1 MRDAFSLGVCLLLTH
16 AVVVG
21 VIRFIRPSVQPAGS
35 PSSLS
40 ASVERLAHIERLI
53 GSLDERLQH
62 LDDQLDV
69 MDRRLRRGLVRRP
82 AATAA
87 MVNAQPVNAE
97 IPAVVPTRMPT
108 IQPSLPRSSQTSG
121 ASPWLTSLLE
131 DMQNPKPS
139 AVRFLAAADEDPA
152 VASSTGAYHGS
163 DGKSSK
169 MQQPS
174 AGIAA
179 AVATTPILV
188 PDGSTSQ
195 PLAKK
200 PPAVAS
206 RKKPKPIKEED
217 WEAEWEKEDK
227 AERVQDSS
235 SRSGTSTWGSN
246 SLLEELAKLLGQQ
259 PGANAK
265 SKRRKQGKAKGKTLP
280 GASTASGDAPGTGEE
295 RDDDFVIHDVPD

>member
-21 VIRFIRPSVQPAGS
+21 VIRFIRPSVQPAGL

-69 MDRRLRRGLVRRP
+69 MDRRLRRGLVQRS

-97 IPAVVPTRMPT
+97 IPAVVPTRMP
-108 IQPSLPRSSQTSG
+108 RSSHASG

-131 DMQNPKPS
+131 DMQQNPKPS
-139 AVRFLAAADEDPA
+139 AVRFVAAADEDPA

-259 PGANAK
+259 PGSKAK
-265 SKRRKQGKAKGKTLP
+265 SKRRKAGKAKGKAKP
-280 GASTASGDAPGTGEE
+280 GALTAGGDAAGEE
-295 RDDDFVIHDVPD
+295 RDDDFVIQDVPE

>member
-35 PSSLS
+35 PLSSS

-69 MDRRLRRGLVRRP
+69 MDRRLRRGLVQRS

-97 IPAVVPTRMPT
+97 IPAVVPTRMP
-108 IQPSLPRSSQTSG
+108 RSSHASG

-131 DMQNPKPS
+131 DMQQNPKPS
-139 AVRFLAAADEDPA
+139 AVRFVAAADEDPA

-206 RKKPKPIKEED
+206 RKKPKPSKEED

-259 PGANAK
+259 PGSKAK
-265 SKRRKQGKAKGKTLP
+265 SKRRKAGKAKGKAKP
-280 GASTASGDAPGTGEE
+280 GALTAGGDAAGEE
-295 RDDDFVIHDVPD
+295 RDDDFVIQDVPE

>member
-1 MRDAFSLGVCLLLTH
+1 MRDAFTLGVCLLLTH

-69 MDRRLRRGLVRRP
+69 MDRRLRRGLVQRS

-97 IPAVVPTRMPT
+97 IPAVVPTR
-108 IQPSLPRSSQTSG
+108 IQPSLPRSSHASG

-131 DMQNPKPS
+131 DMQQNPKPS
-139 AVRFLAAADEDPA
+139 AVRFVAAADEDPA

>member
-69 MDRRLRRGLVRRP
+69 MDRRLRRGLVQRS

-97 IPAVVPTRMPT
+97 IPAVVPTRMP
-108 IQPSLPRSSQTSG
+108 RSSHASG

-131 DMQNPKPS
+131 DMQQNPKPS
-139 AVRFLAAADEDPA
+139 AVRFVAAADEGPA
-152 VASSTGAYHGS
+152 VASST
-163 DGKSSK
+163 SSK

-179 AVATTPILV
+179 AATTPVLV

-235 SRSGTSTWGSN
+235 SRSGTSKWGSN

-259 PGANAK
+259 PGSKAK
-265 SKRRKQGKAKGKTLP
+265 SKRRKAGKVKGKAKP
-280 GASTASGDAPGTGEE
+280 GALTAGGDAAGEE
-295 RDDDFVIHDVPD
+295 RDDDFVIQDVPE

>member
-1 MRDAFSLGVCLLLTH
+1 MRDAFTLGVCLLLTH

-35 PSSLS
+35 PLSSS

-62 LDDQLDV
+62 LDDKLDV
-69 MDRRLRRGLVRRP
+69 MDRRIRRGLMRRP

-87 MVNAQPVNAE
+87 VINEQPMNAE
-97 IPAVVPTRMPT
+97 IPAVEPTRMPT
-108 IQPSLPRSSQTSG
+108 ILPRSSDASG

-131 DMQNPKPS
+131 DMQTPKSS
-139 AVRFLAAADEDPA
+139 AVRFVAVADE
-152 VASSTGAYHGS
+152 ASSTSAYPGS

-169 MQQPS
+169 MQPS
-174 AGIAA
+174 AAA
-179 AVATTPILV
+179 APILV
-188 PDGSTSQ
+188 PEGSISQ
-195 PLAKK
+195 PPAKK

-206 RKKPKPIKEED
+206 RKKSKPSKEED
-217 WEAEWEKEDK
+217 WEAQWEKEDK
-227 AERVQDSS
+227 AERLQDGRSS
-235 SRSGTSTWGSN
+235 SGTSTWGSN

-259 PGANAK
+259 RGANAK

>member
-69 MDRRLRRGLVRRP
+69 MDRRLRRGLVQRS

-108 IQPSLPRSSQTSG
+108 IQPSLPRSSHASG

-131 DMQNPKPS
+131 DMQQNPKPS
-139 AVRFLAAADEDPA
+139 AVRLVAAADEDPA

-179 AVATTPILV
+179 AVATTPVLV

-259 PGANAK
+259 PGSKAK
-265 SKRRKQGKAKGKTLP
+265 SKRRKAGKAKGKAKP
-280 GASTASGDAPGTGEE
+280 GALTAGGDAAGEE
-295 RDDDFVIHDVPD
+295 RDDDFVIQDVPE

>member
-1 MRDAFSLGVCLLLTH
+1 MRDVFSLGVCLLLTH

-139 AVRFLAAADEDPA
+139 AVRFVAAADEDPA

-169 MQQPS
+169 VQQPS

-179 AVATTPILV
+179 ATPILV

-206 RKKPKPIKEED
+206 RKKPKPSKEED
-217 WEAEWEKEDK
+217 WEAEWETEDK

-259 PGANAK
+259 PGSKAK
-265 SKRRKQGKAKGKTLP
+265 SKRRKAGKAKGKAKP
-280 GASTASGDAPGTGEE
+280 GALTAGGDAAGEE
-295 RDDDFVIHDVPD
+295 RDDDFVIYDVPE